1 MNRFADKTI
10 LVTGGNSGMGL
21 AAAIAFAREGARVV
35 ITGRDQATLDQ
46 ARDQIGAG
54 TIALKND
61 QGDPG
66 AARALATVLKEKGI
80 TLDALFLN
88 AGVARFAPFA
98 DSDEALWDHTFDI
111 NVKGTYFTLQA
122 LTPLF
127 RRGAAVVLNGSVSAH
142 IGMSST
148 SVYAASKAAL
158 VSLAKTLSVELLPLG
173 VRVNVISPG
182 PISTPLHG
190 RLGLPAGQLDELI
203 ASVERQVPLKR
214 FGTPQEVASAVLY
227 LSSPESG
234 FIVGTELIIDGGLI
248 LL

>member
-1 MNRFADKTI
+1 MNRFADKTVLI
-10 LVTGGNSGMGL
+10 TGGNSGMGL
-21 AAAIAFAREGARVV
+21 AAAVAFAREGGRLV

-54 TIALKND
+54 TLALKID
-61 QGDPG
+61 QGDPN
-66 AARALATVLKEKGI
+66 AARALAALLKEQGVA
-80 TLDALFLN
+80 LDALFMN

-98 DSDEALWDHTFDI
+98 DTDEALWDHTFDI
-111 NVKGTYFTLQA
+111 NVKGAYFTIQA

-127 RRGAAVVLNGSVSAH
+127 KRGAAVVLNSSVSAH

-148 SVYAASKAAL
+148 SVYAASKATL
-158 VSLAKTLSVELLPLG
+158 LSLAKTLSGELLPLG

-203 ASVERQVPLKR
+203 AATERLVPLKR
-214 FGTPQEVASAVLY
+214 FGTPEEVASAVLY
-227 LSSPESG
+227 LSSPESA
-234 FIVGTELIIDGGLI
+234 FIVGTELLIDGGLSQ
-248 LL
+248 L